1 MGVWLMAFEFED
13 NSRQVI
19 NQMHNVSET
28 AMEAACLV
36 VEASVK
42 SLVVSKHG
50 TGELRDKID
59 HQVKRQGSNVIG
71 QVGSPL
77 DHAIYNE
84 FGTGEFAE
92 NGAGRK
98 GGWSYQTPD
107 GKWHFTRGMA
117 PRPFLRP
124 GFRNNKENIKQ
135 IIGSEFRTNFT
146 GG

>member
-1 MGVWLMAFEFED
+1 MGVWSMAFEFED

-19 NQMHNVSET
+19 NQMHDVSET

-36 VEASVK
+36 VEASAK
-42 SLVVSKHG
+42 SLTPVGIS
-50 TGELRDKID
+50 GELRDKLD
-59 HQVKRQGSNVIG
+59 HLVKQQGSNVIG

-77 DHAIYNE
+77 DYAIYVE

-107 GKWHFTRGMA
+107 GKWHFTYGQ
-117 PRPFLRP
+117 PPKKFLRTS
-124 GFRNNKENIKQ
+124 FRNNKENIKQ